1 VTGILIAVAIVLVIV
16 TLVVRDQTEFKLG
29 RLRGQLLALR
39 SEEQRLG
46 EDRVELERLVAQTAE
61 ALMRADSRLRAVT
74 AAAAELTA
82 AVTRLTGD
90 AGPDQPPSTEPATE
104 PAADPAPPDPA

>member
-1 VTGILIAVAIVLVIV
+1 MTGILIAVVIILVIV

-46 EDRVELERLVAQTAE
+46 EDRTELERLVAQTAE
-61 ALMRADSRLRAVT
+61 ALMRADSRLRSVT
-74 AAAAELTA
+74 VAATELTA
-82 AVTRLTGD
+82 AVTRLSGN
-90 AGPDQPPSTEPATE
+90 AGPDQSPSTE
-104 PAADPAPPDPA
+104 PAADPAPSDPA